1 MPDEPVTLPF
11 EADVSQVLHL
21 VIHSLYSHKE
31 IFLRELVSNASDAL
45 DKLRFKALTD
55 DVYEGDTDLAIVIR
69 ADREQGTLTIED
81 NGVGMSK
88 EDLVRDLGTVARS
101 GSRAFLEQLAQQGQK
116 DARLIGQFGVGFYS
130 AFLVAD
136 RVEVVSRPAGAGQA
150 AHRWVSEGKDSFTIA
165 PADRAKRGTAVTLHL
180 RSDQK
185 EFLEEW
191 RLRELVTRY
200 SDYVSHP
207 IRLRVEKPA
216 PAKDGAADA
225 GEAEKGENGEYEYET
240 INRGTALWQRP
251 KAEIT
256 DEQYDEFY
264 RHLTH
269 QAAPDGDAK
278 AEAPVARTHFKVEGT
293 QEFVGLLYVPRD
305 KPFEL
310 RFGMKHR
317 GVRLYVKRVLVMEDC
332 EEIVPEW
339 LRFVVGVIDSDDL
352 PLNVSREILQ
362 QSSAVKTI
370 KKQVVKHVLDALDA
384 LSQEK
389 VDDYQVAWRAFGPML
404 KQGMAMDFEH
414 RARLAKLLRYESTAG
429 EGLTSLADYVK
440 RMKDGQEAIYY
451 AIGESRKALE
461 GAPHLEGP
469 RKRGFEVLLMTDP
482 IDEWAAESLR
492 TFEGKNL
499 VSVMRADLK
508 LGDGDEAKTKAEGE
522 LLRPLFDRIRA
533 VLGARVTEVR
543 ASDRLTESPCFLVM
557 AGTGPHGYV
566 ERLLREAG
574 RDVPKTSR
582 ILELNGDHVIVRAL
596 QALVTQGDAA
606 APRAAEWIEILYDQA
621 LLAEGAPIEDPSGFA
636 RRITSLLSAASQAVT
651 SATPAP

>member
-1 MPDEPVTLPF
+1 MPEETVTHPF

-45 DKLRFKALTD
+45 DKLRFKALTSD
-55 DVYEGDTDLAIVIR
+55 ALYEGDTELAILIH
-69 ADREQGTLTIED
+69 ADREAGTLTIED
-81 NGVGMSK
+81 SGIGMTEK
-88 EDLVRDLGTVARS
+88 ELVRDLGTVARS
-101 GSRAFLEQLAQQGQK
+101 GSRAFLEQLAQQGNK

-136 RVEVVSRPAGAGQA
+136 RVEVVSRAAGEGNP
-150 AHRWVSEGKDSFTIA
+150 AHRWVSEGKDTFTVA
-165 PADRAKRGTAVTLHL
+165 PAERAKRGTAITLHL
-180 RSDQK
+180 REDQK
-185 EFLEEW
+185 EFLDGW
-191 RLRELVTRY
+191 RLRDLITRY

-207 IRLRVEKPA
+207 IRLQEEKST
-216 PAKDGAADA
+216 
-225 GEAEKGENGEYEYET
+225 ET

-264 RHLTH
+264 RHLAH
-269 QAAPDGDAK
+269 AGAAGAADAAGGDGKDA
-278 AEAPVARTHFKVEGT
+278 PIARTHFKVEGT
-293 QEFVGLLYVPRD
+293 QEFVGLLYVPREQ
-305 KPFEL
+305 PLEL

-339 LRFVVGVIDSDDL
+339 LRFIVGVIDSDDL
-352 PLNVSREILQ
+352 PLNVSREVLQ

-370 KKQVVKHVLDALDA
+370 KKQLVKHVLDALDA
-384 LSQEK
+384 VAK
-389 VDDYQVAWRAFGPML
+389 DKPDDYRAAWRAFGPML
-404 KQGMAMDFEH
+404 KQGVTTAFEH

-429 EGLTSLADYVK
+429 DTLTSLPEYVQ
-440 RMKDGQEAIYY
+440 RMKEGQDSIYY

>member
-461 GAPHLEGP
+461 AAPHLEGP

-492 TFEGKNL
+492 AFEGKDL
-499 VSVMRADLK
+499 VSVMRANLK
-508 LGDGDEAKTKAEGE
+508 LGDAQTDDAKKAEAE
-522 LLRPLFDRIRA
+522 ALRPLFERIRA
-533 VLGARVTEVR
+533 VLGSRVAEVR
-543 ASDRLTESPCFLVM
+543 ASDRLTDSPSCLVLS
-557 AGTGPHGYV
+557 GTGPHGYV

-574 RDVPKTSR
+574 RDVPKASR
-582 ILELNGDHVIVRAL
+582 VFELNPEHPIVQGL
-596 QALVTQGDAA
+596 KALVDRGEPEAA
-606 APRAAEWIEILYDQA
+606 RVADWVEILYDQA
-621 LLAEGAPIEDPSGFA
+621 LVAEGAPIEDPGAFA
-636 RRITSLLSAASQAVT
+636 RRITSLLSAASQTLAST
-651 SATPAP
+651 

>member
-1 MPDEPVTLPF
+1 MPEETVTHPF

-45 DKLRFKALTD
+45 DKLRFKALTSEAL
-55 DVYEGDTDLAIVIR
+55 YEGDTELAILIH
-69 ADREQGTLTIED
+69 ADREAGTLTIED
-81 NGVGMSK
+81 SGIGMTQ
-88 EDLVRDLGTVARS
+88 EELVRDLGTVARS
-101 GSRAFLEQLAQQGQK
+101 GSRAFLEQLAQQGKK

-136 RVEVVSRPAGAGQA
+136 RVEVVSRAAGEGNT
-150 AHRWVSEGKDSFTIA
+150 AHRWVSEGKDTFTVA
-165 PADRAKRGTAVTLHL
+165 AAERTKRGTAITLHL
-180 RSDQK
+180 REDQK
-185 EFLEEW
+185 EFLDGW
-191 RLRELVTRY
+191 RLRDLITRY

-207 IRLRVEKPA
+207 IRLQDEKST
-216 PAKDGAADA
+216 
-225 GEAEKGENGEYEYET
+225 ET
-240 INRGTALWQRP
+240 VNRGTALWQRP

-264 RHLTH
+264 RHLAH
-269 QAAPDGDAK
+269 AGGSGMPDGEGKDT
-278 AEAPVARTHFKVEGT
+278 PVARTHFKVEGT
-293 QEFVGLLYVPRD
+293 QEFAGLLYVPRD
-305 KPFEL
+305 RPFEL

-317 GVRLYVKRVLVMEDC
+317 GVRLYVKRVLVMDDC

-339 LRFVVGVIDSDDL
+339 LRFIVGVIDSDDL
-352 PLNVSREILQ
+352 PLNVSREVLQ
-362 QSSAVKTI
+362 LSSAVKTI
-370 KKQVVKHVLDALDA
+370 KKQVVKHVLDALDGVA
-384 LSQEK
+384 QDK
-389 VDDYQVAWRAFGPML
+389 PDDYQAAWRAFGPML
-404 KQGMAMDFEH
+404 KQGIATDFEY

-429 EGLTSLADYVK
+429 DALTSLADYVQ
-440 RMKDGQEAIYY
+440 RMKDGQDAIYY

-492 TFEGKNL
+492 AFEGKNL

-543 ASDRLTESPCFLVM
+543 ASDRLTDSPSCLVLSG
-557 AGTGPHGYV
+557 AGPHGYV

-574 RDVPKTSR
+574 REVPKTAR
-582 ILELNGDHVIVRAL
+582 IFELNPQHDIVHGL
-596 QALVTQGDAA
+596 QALVEKGDAE
-606 APRAAEWIEILYDQA
+606 APRAAEWIELLYDQA
-621 LLAEGAPIEDPSGFA
+621 LVAEGAPIEDPNGFA
-636 RRITSLLSAASQAVT
+636 RRITSLLSAVSRTVT
-651 SATPAP
+651 PTPPTA

>member
-1 MPDEPVTLPF
+1 MTEETVTRAF
-11 EADVSQVLHL
+11 EADVTQVLHL

-55 DVYEGDTDLAIVIR
+55 ESLYEGDTDLGIR
-69 ADREQGTLTIED
+69 IAVDREAGTLTVED
-81 NGVGMSK
+81 NGVGMTE

-136 RVEVVSRPAGAGQA
+136 RVEVVSRAAGAGQT
-150 AHRWVSEGKDSFTIA
+150 AHRWVSEGKDTFATG
-165 PADRAKRGTAVTLHL
+165 PAERAARGTTITLHL
-180 RSDQK
+180 REDQR

-191 RLRELVTRY
+191 RLKDLVSRY

-207 IRLRVEKPA
+207 IRLG
-216 PAKDGAADA
+216 D
-225 GEAEKGENGEYEYET
+225 ET

-251 KAEIT
+251 RADIT
-256 DEQYDEFY
+256 DEQYAEFY

-269 QAAPDGDAK
+269 ASAPAADG
-278 AEAPVARTHFKVEGT
+278 EAAGEGPVARTHFKVEGT

-305 KPFEL
+305 KPFEM

-317 GVRLYVKRVLVMEDC
+317 GVRLYVKRVMVMEDC

-352 PLNVSREILQ
+352 PLNVSREVLQ
-362 QSSAVKTI
+362 HSSAVKTI

-384 LSQEK
+384 LAEDK
-389 VDDYQVAWRAFGPML
+389 PDDYAVAWRAFGSML
-404 KQGMAMDFEH
+404 KQGVATDFEY
-414 RARLAKLLRYESTAG
+414 RARLGKLLRYESTAG
-429 EGLTSLADYVK
+429 DGLTSLADYVK
-440 RMKDGQEAIYY
+440 RMKEGQDAIYY
-451 AIGESRKALE
+451 AIGESRKAVE

-469 RKRGFEVLLMTDP
+469 RKRGFEVLFMTDP
-482 IDEWAAESLR
+482 IDEWAADGLR
-492 TFEGKNL
+492 AFEGKTL

-508 LGDGDEAKTKAEGE
+508 LGDGDEAKKKAEGE
-522 LLRPLFDRIRA
+522 VMRGLIDRVRQ
-533 VLGARVTEVR
+533 VLGDRVTEVR
-543 ASDRLTESPCFLVM
+543 ASDRLTDSPSCLVLS
-557 AGTGPHGYV
+557 GVGPHGYV

-582 ILELNGDHVIVRAL
+582 IFELNLEHPILRTL
-596 QALVTQGDAA
+596 QALVDKGDAE
-606 APRAAEWIEILYDQA
+606 APRVADWIEILYDQA
-621 LLAEGAPIEDPSGFA
+621 LVAEGAPIADPGRFA
-636 RRITSLLSAASQAVT
+636 RRITSLLSAVSRTVE
-651 SATPAP
+651 TP

>member
-1 MPDEPVTLPF
+1 MPEETVTRAF

-55 DVYEGDTDLAIVIR
+55 ESLYEGDTDLGIR
-69 ADREQGTLTIED
+69 IRVDRDAGTLTVED
-81 NGVGMSK
+81 NGVGMT
-88 EDLVRDLGTVARS
+88 EEELVRDLGTVARS

-136 RVEVVSRPAGAGQA
+136 RVEVVSRAAGAGQT
-150 AHRWVSEGKDSFTIA
+150 AHRWVSEGKDTFATG
-165 PADRAKRGTAVTLHL
+165 PAERTGRGTAITLHL
-180 RSDQK
+180 REDQK

-191 RLRELVTRY
+191 RLKDLVSRY

-207 IRLRVEKPA
+207 IRLG
-216 PAKDGAADA
+216 D
-225 GEAEKGENGEYEYET
+225 ET

-251 KAEIT
+251 RADIT
-256 DEQYDEFY
+256 DAQYAEFY

-269 QAAPDGDAK
+269 AGAPDGDGEDK
-278 AEAPVARTHFKVEGT
+278 GEGPVARTHFKVEGT

-305 KPFEL
+305 RPFEL

-317 GVRLYVKRVLVMEDC
+317 GVRLYVKRVMVMEDC

-352 PLNVSREILQ
+352 PLNVSREVLQ
-362 QSSAVKTI
+362 HSSAIKTI
-370 KKQVVKHVLDALDA
+370 KKQLVKHVLDALDA
-384 LSQEK
+384 LAQDEP
-389 VDDYQVAWRAFGPML
+389 DDYAVAWRAFGAML
-404 KQGMAMDFEH
+404 KQGVATDFEY
-414 RARLAKLLRYESTAG
+414 RARLGKLLRYESTAG
-429 EGLTSLADYVK
+429 DGLTSLADYVE
-440 RMKDGQEAIYY
+440 RMKEGQDAIYY

-469 RKRGFEVLLMTDP
+469 RKRGFEVLFMTDP
-482 IDEWAAESLR
+482 IDEWAADGLR
-492 TFEGKNL
+492 AFEGKTL

-508 LGDGDEAKTKAEGE
+508 LGDGDEAKKKAEGE
-522 LLRPLFDRIRA
+522 VMRGLIDRVRQ
-533 VLGARVTEVR
+533 VLGDRVTEVR
-543 ASDRLTESPCFLVM
+543 ASDRLTDSPSCLVLSG
-557 AGTGPHGYV
+557 AGPHGYV

-582 ILELNGDHVIVRAL
+582 IFELNLEHPIMRTL
-596 QALVTQGDAA
+596 QSLVDKGDAE
-606 APRAAEWIEILYDQA
+606 APRVAEWVEILYDQA
-621 LLAEGAPIEDPSGFA
+621 LLAEGAPIADPGGFA
-636 RRITSLLSAASQAVT
+636 RRITSLLSAVSQTVAT
-651 SATPAP
+651 S